1 MTEEVIMELPE
12 PYQDPKNPYEN
23 IQNNGNNIINEINQ
37 NNIVNVII
45 NNNEESLN
53 KKLNNVKLICLFMM
67 VCLIFVEII
76 LEITSS
82 SDYNRYKNKIEWSQK
97 EIDGDENYDFT
108 SVEVFFI
115 SLSSNIISSIILCYT
130 YKDALPCCS
139 IISFIV
145 LFLIKEAIVM
155 SLSSCCESRKEID
168 CSDYFGDAVNGIIIS
183 NSFFIAI
190 AIVFKLYL
198 KIKKNIP
205 G

>member
-12 PYQDPKNPYEN
+12 PFQDPQNPYEN

-53 KKLNNVKLICLFMM
+53 KKLNNVKLICLFIM

-168 CSDYFGDAVNGIIIS
+168 CSDYFGDAVNGIIIF
-183 NSFFIAI
+183 NSSFIVI
-190 AIVFKLYL
+190 NLLLNFE
-198 KIKKNIP
+198 IKYWIK
-205 G
+205 